1 MAKPKAKDK
10 RQTRSQTTR
19 RYETS
24 SEEEVIP
31 DTWEERSDK
40 ECDQLPTAMET
51 EQVNVT
57 PECEKVS
64 IEEEHKEANETQG
77 NKNPPP
83 KKDAKR
89 RLPAQTEE
97 PKARVAA
104 DQEAGLAAHAT
115 NANPQ
120 PN

>member
-10 RQTRSQTTR
+10 RQTQSQTTR
-19 RYETS
+19 QYKTS

-40 ECDQLPTAMET
+40 ECNQLLTAMET
-51 EQVNVT
+51 EQ
-57 PECEKVS
+57 
-64 IEEEHKEANETQG
+64 G
-77 NKNPPP
+77 NKKTLP
-83 KKDAKR
+83 KKDAKK

-97 PKARVAA
+97 LKARVAA
-104 DQEAGLAAHAT
+104 NQEAGLAAHAT